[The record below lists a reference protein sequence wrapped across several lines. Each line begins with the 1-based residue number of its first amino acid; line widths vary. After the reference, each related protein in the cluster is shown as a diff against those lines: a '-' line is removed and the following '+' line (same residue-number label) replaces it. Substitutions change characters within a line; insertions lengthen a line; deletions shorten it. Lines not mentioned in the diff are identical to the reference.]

1 MAAELEPEYVDY
13 REPSD
18 GLEPFWLHLPRL
30 RRRLAEHGL
39 HLVTDA
45 DLRVLGCAGAIERS
59 WLELDAAHPIESNAK
74 RMFAIAELARRGEK
88 P

>member
-1 MAAELEPEYVDY
+1 MAAEREPEYVDY

-39 HLVTDA
+39 HLVTDV
-45 DLRVLGCAGAIERS
+45 DLRVLEAVKLVPDT
-59 WLELDAAHPIESNAK
+59 WLEMAVGSSQITRGLAPLAA
-74 RMFAIAELARRGEK
+74 AELARRGEK